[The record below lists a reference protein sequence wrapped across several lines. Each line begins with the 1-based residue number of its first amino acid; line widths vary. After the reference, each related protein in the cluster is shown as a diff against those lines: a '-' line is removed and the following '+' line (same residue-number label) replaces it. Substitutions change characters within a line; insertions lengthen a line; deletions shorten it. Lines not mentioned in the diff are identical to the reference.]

1 MYNNRHKFQIRLK
14 KKGQLRVF
22 STCIHPR
29 QDRRTKRADRSLPPL
44 GLSARPCTLRQ
55 GAGES
60 ESIASTRRKR
70 SRNGARSTFRGVSV
84 TRAAVVWSGEE
95 FRRDAIGGGAAHSVR
110 GWKGG

>member
-1 MYNNRHKFQIRLK
+1 MKIVERIDLVLLVPRLD
-14 KKGQLRVF
+14 LR
-22 STCIHPR
+22 
-29 QDRRTKRADRSLPPL
+29 
-44 GLSARPCTLRQ
+44 TLRQ